1 MHALGLALLFVGATY
16 LFVTAAWTGW
26 LIPFSRRAAA
36 RRGESY
42 DHERA
47 RIIRGAH
54 LLSSILAVIVG
65 LWLTNNY

>member
-1 MHALGLALLFVGATY
+1 MHALGLALLVAGATY
-16 LFVTAAWTGW
+16 LFVTAAWVGW
-26 LIPFSRRAAA
+26 LIPFSRRPAA

-42 DHERA
+42 DHDRA
-47 RIIRGAH
+47 RVVRGAH

>member
-1 MHALGLALLFVGATY
+1 MHALGLALLFVGAIY
-16 LFVTAAWTGW
+16 LSVTAAWIGW
-26 LIPFSRRAAA
+26 LVPFSRRAAA

-42 DHERA
+42 DHDRA
-47 RIIRGAH
+47 RSLRGAH

>member
-1 MHALGLALLFVGATY
+1 MHALGLALLFAGATY
-16 LFVTAAWTGW
+16 LFVTATWVGW

-42 DHERA
+42 DHDRA

-54 LLSSILAVIVG
+54 LLSSILAVIVR
-65 LWLTNNY
+65 LRLTNNY